1 MSDTD
6 FLTLAALATVAVPDL
21 EVESLCPPLGEDND
35 FRWVGVLDN
44 HSARWSIIGAKHPD
58 AEAALDKQQK
68 ILTMLTN
75 YRDAHRLPFDVP
87 RIEGSATSK
96 DGTSIFVYRQLPGN
110 PLEFNELA
118 EDPDLL
124 RALGKAIAALHESPA
139 NLVAHVGFPTPS
151 VDDIRTELRQ
161 NLSRAVAT
169 GLVPPVL
176 QARWEQ
182 ALDEDAWWHFHPT
195 FVHGS
200 LEPQHVLVADSRIL
214 GISGFAEVSV
224 GDPSQ
229 DLSWVASELTD
240 EAVDLVFDAYHLGRA
255 EGADP
260 FLRQRTDLY
269 IELALI
275 NWLNWGVDQGNASII
290 ADAQDL
296 LNEQLERLDGD
307 LSLTGR
313 PLYEDQTTSAPDHS
327 VEASE
332 ITTPASKTD
341 AEASETTAEITAEIP
356 SEITAETPSESGS
369 EASSPSPE
377 GA

>member
-21 EVESLCPPLGEDND
+21 EVESLCPPLGEDTD

-44 HSARWSIIGAKHPD
+44 HSARWSIVGAKHVD

-68 ILTMLTN
+68 ILTMLAN

-124 RALGKAIAALHESPA
+124 RALGKAIAALHEIPA

-151 VDDIRTELRQ
+151 VDDIRADLRK

-195 FVHGS
+195 FIHGS

-255 EGADP
+255 EGSDP

-269 IELALI
+269 IELALV
-275 NWLNWGVDQGNASII
+275 NWLNWGVDQGDASII

-296 LNEQLERLDGD
+296 LNEQLERLEGD

-313 PLYEDQTTSAPDHS
+313 PLYEDQTTSIPDRS
-327 VEASE
+327 SDGNETPSAS
-332 ITTPASKTD
+332 
-341 AEASETTAEITAEIP
+341 TAEIATESDTQVSSLPPDEAYGRVDSVFLQHRDELP
-356 SEITAETPSESGS
+356 RTPS
-369 EASSPSPE
+369 
-377 GA
+377 

>member
-75 YRDAHRLPFDVP
+75 YRDAHRIPFEVP
-87 RIEGSATSK
+87 RIEGRATSK
-96 DGTSIFVYRQLPGN
+96 DGTSIIVYRQLPGN
-110 PLEFNELA
+110 LLEFNELA

-124 RALGKAIAALHESPA
+124 RALGKAVAALHEIPA

-151 VDDIRTELRQ
+151 VDDIRAGLRK

-269 IELALI
+269 IELALV

-313 PLYEDQTTSAPDHS
+313 PLYEEQTTSASDHS
-327 VEASE
+327 VEANE
-332 ITTPASKTD
+332 IAVPASESDPEANETD
-341 AEASETTAEITAEIP
+341 VKPTAEIP
-356 SEITAETPSESGS
+356 SEITAEIPSESSS
-369 EASSPSPE
+369 EVFSPSSDS
-377 GA
+377 A

>member
-124 RALGKAIAALHESPA
+124 RALGKAIAALHEIPA

-151 VDDIRTELRQ
+151 VDDIRADLRQ

-229 DLSWVASELTD
+229 DLSWVAAELTD

-327 VEASE
+327 VEANEIAAPTSE
-332 ITTPASKTD
+332 SDPEANETD
-341 AEASETTAEITAEIP
+341 AEPTAEIP

>member
-6 FLTLAALATVAVPDL
+6 FLTLAALATVAIPDL
-21 EVESLCPPLGEDND
+21 EVESLCPPVGEDSD
-35 FRWVGVLDN
+35 FRWTGILDN
-44 HSARWSIIGAKHPD
+44 HSARWSVIGAKHAD
-58 AEAALDKQQK
+58 AETALHKQQK

-75 YRDAHRLPFDVP
+75 YRDAHRLPFEVP
-87 RIEGSATSK
+87 RVEGSATSK
-96 DGTSIFVYRQLPGN
+96 DGTSVIVYRQLPGN
-110 PLEFNELA
+110 PLNLNELA
-118 EDPDLL
+118 ENPDLL
-124 RALGKAIAALHESPA
+124 RALGKAIAALHEIPA

-151 VDDIRTELRQ
+151 VDDIRADLRK
-161 NLSRAVAT
+161 NLSQAVAT

-200 LEPQHVLVADSRIL
+200 LDPEHVLVADSRIL

-255 EGADP
+255 EGSDP

-269 IELALI
+269 IELALV
-275 NWLNWGVDQGNASII
+275 NWLNWGVNQGNASII

-313 PLYEDQTTSAPDHS
+313 PLYEDQSANVPDDT
-327 VEASE
+327 AD
-332 ITTPASKTD
+332 T
-341 AEASETTAEITAEIP
+341 SETSTEGITEITAEIAA
-356 SEITAETPSESGS
+356 EIATKSDSEST
-369 EASSPSPE
+369 SSPADDAS
-377 GA
+377 

>member
-75 YRDAHRLPFDVP
+75 YRDAHRIPFEVP
-87 RIEGSATSK
+87 RIEGRATSK
-96 DGTSIFVYRQLPGN
+96 DGTSIIVYRQLPGN

-124 RALGKAIAALHESPA
+124 RALGKAVAALHEIPA

-151 VDDIRTELRQ
+151 VDDIRAGLRK

-269 IELALI
+269 IELALV

-313 PLYEDQTTSAPDHS
+313 PLYEEQTTSAPDHS
-327 VEASE
+327 AEANGIAVPASE
-332 ITTPASKTD
+332 SDPEANETD
-341 AEASETTAEITAEIP
+341 VKPTAEIP
-356 SEITAETPSESGS
+356 SEITAEIPSESSS
-369 EASSPSPE
+369 EVFSPSSDS
-377 GA
+377 A

>member
-21 EVESLCPPLGEDND
+21 EVESLCPPLGEDTD

-44 HSARWSIIGAKHPD
+44 HSARWSIVGAKHAD
-58 AEAALDKQQK
+58 AEVALDEQQK
-68 ILTMLTN
+68 ILTMLAN

-124 RALGKAIAALHESPA
+124 RALGKAIAALHEIPA

-151 VDDIRTELRQ
+151 VDDIRADLRK

-255 EGADP
+255 EGSDP

-269 IELALI
+269 IELALV
-275 NWLNWGVDQGNASII
+275 NWLNWGVDQGDASII

-296 LNEQLERLDGD
+296 LNEQLERLEGD

-313 PLYEDQTTSAPDHS
+313 PLYEDQTTSIPDRS
-327 VEASE
+327 LDGS
-332 ITTPASKTD
+332 
-341 AEASETTAEITAEIP
+341 
-356 SEITAETPSESGS
+356 ETPSEDTAEIAAESDTQVS
-369 EASSPSPE
+369 SLPPDEA
-377 GA
+377 

>member
-75 YRDAHRLPFDVP
+75 YRDAHRIPFEVP
-87 RIEGSATSK
+87 RIEGRATSK
-96 DGTSIFVYRQLPGN
+96 DGTSIIVYRQLPGN

-124 RALGKAIAALHESPA
+124 RALGKAVAALHEIPA

-151 VDDIRTELRQ
+151 VDDIRAGLRK

-269 IELALI
+269 IELALV

-313 PLYEDQTTSAPDHS
+313 PLYEEQTTSASDHS
-327 VEASE
+327 VEANE
-332 ITTPASKTD
+332 IAVPASESDPEANETD
-341 AEASETTAEITAEIP
+341 VKPTAEIP
-356 SEITAETPSESGS
+356 SEITAEIPSESSS
-369 EASSPSPE
+369 EVFSPSSDS
-377 GA
+377 A

>member
-75 YRDAHRLPFDVP
+75 YRDAHRIPFEVP
-87 RIEGSATSK
+87 RIEGRATSK
-96 DGTSIFVYRQLPGN
+96 DGTSIIVYRQLPGN

-124 RALGKAIAALHESPA
+124 RALGKAVAALHEIPA

-151 VDDIRTELRQ
+151 VDDIRAGLRK

-269 IELALI
+269 IELELI

-313 PLYEDQTTSAPDHS
+313 PLYEEQTTSAPDRNAEANEIA
-327 VEASE
+327 VPASE
-332 ITTPASKTD
+332 SDPEANETD
-341 AEASETTAEITAEIP
+341 AEPTAEIP
-356 SEITAETPSESGS
+356 SEITTEIPSGS
-369 EASSPSPE
+369 VTEISSPPLDS
-377 GA
+377 A